1 MPSALAKRRRQGTR
15 YEAGDAY
22 ILPGIIDGQTHAG
35 SYLGLPGIE
44 PTTRSAIAGGVT
56 TLVDMPY
63 DNPEPLSSSAHLAT
77 KVEAIHRYAH
87 ANVALY
93 GTVMPGQSLDEVSRL
108 AEGGVVG
115 FKISAFESS
124 PTRFPRIDA
133 AMTARLCS
141 RRLRQPTC
149 HSVFT
154 TKTRK
159 SSALA

>member
-1 MPSALAKRRRQGTR
+1 MPSKAGTIHSVGTGEAPEAQR
-15 YEAGDAY
+15 TYEAGDAY
-22 ILPGIIDGQTHAG
+22 ILPGVIDGQTHAG

-63 DNPEPLSSSAHLAT
+63 DSPEPLSSSAHLAA

-108 AEGGVVG
+108 ME
-115 FKISAFESS
+115 
-124 PTRFPRIDA
+124 A
-133 AMTARLCS
+133 A
-141 RRLRQPTC
+141 
-149 HSVFT
+149 
-154 TKTRK
+154 
-159 SSALA
+159 SSASRSLPSRAARPGFPALTPP